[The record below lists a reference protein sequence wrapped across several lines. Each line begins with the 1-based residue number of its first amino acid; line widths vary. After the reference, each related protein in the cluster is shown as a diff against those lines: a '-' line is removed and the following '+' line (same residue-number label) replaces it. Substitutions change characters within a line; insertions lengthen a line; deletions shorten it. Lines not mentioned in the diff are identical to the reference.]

1 MNKNLKC
8 DAFFSRFSLFC
19 REIVVCVV
27 VFPHF
32 VLYLQRDLTV
42 LNDDL
47 QKNSSYGRVRCLCG
61 SNSGASGYQH

>member
-1 MNKNLKC
+1 MLFFL
-8 DAFFSRFSLFC
+8 FFSFLPINRC
-19 REIVVCVV
+19 VCVA
-27 VFPHF
+27 FLYF